1 MSARLTDT
9 QKRLLRLDSEGSDA
23 RAKLEAVMTSP
34 NRIRDYD
41 FMINHFHEH
50 MLTKYG
56 ENSKK
61 FDAAGALLPYELAI
75 SIDQRVTEQVLE
87 HSFLRSK
94 FVNFDEPIFYEF
106 GGIPLGTL
114 TYEIAQV
121 QASGRDQTIGGGKK
135 PVAAPVPNE
144 MKMLQASASMI
155 RRPVVE
161 FERGFYLR
169 IQDLEAAAL
178 KNIPLQNVLQK
189 MVIRDLSLD
198 EQYFAFL
205 NDTPQVAEE
214 KGLLKNT
221 AIDSTI
227 TASVNWET
235 ATAGQQ
241 IIDDVVRIKG
251 EILKKTKGAFI
262 GTYSLSDYVTSLPV
276 SIIVSQYNANIL
288 SRTYS
293 AVVPEPTLV
302 GLTNRDFRI
311 GALTDSIIDNDTAL
325 FYFNRPEYVEISTCA
340 LAQPMPQSYDATTG
354 YKLPFRTI
362 TAGLTVKVPAAVY
375 IVKGIGS

>member
-1 MSARLTDT
+1 MSVRLTDF

-23 RAKLEAVMTSP
+23 RAKLEAVMTSR
-34 NRIRDYD
+34 NRMRDYD

-75 SIDQRVTEQVLE
+75 SIDQRITQQVLE

-106 GGIPLGTL
+106 NGIPLGTPL
-114 TYEIAQV
+114 YILPQV
-121 QASGRDQTIGGGKK
+121 QSSGRDQTAGGGKK
-135 PVAAPVPNE
+135 PVPVVDPNE
-144 MKMLQASASMI
+144 MKILKASVSVI
-155 RRPVVE
+155 RRPV
-161 FERGFYLR
+161 FEIREAFNLS

-178 KNIPLQNVLQK
+178 RNIPLQNILQE
-189 MVIRDLSLD
+189 MVMRDLALD

-205 NDTPQVAEE
+205 NDIPQAAEE

-227 TASVNWET
+227 TASVNWDT
-235 ATAGQQ
+235 ATSGQS
-241 IIDDVVRIKG
+241 IIEDVVRIKG

-262 GTYSLSDYVTSLPV
+262 GNRALSDYVTSLPV

-288 SRTYS
+288 SKPYS
-293 AVVPEPTLV
+293 SVVPDPTLK
-302 GLTNRDFRI
+302 GLTDRAFRI
-311 GALTDSIIDNDTAL
+311 GALTDSIIDNDTAI
-325 FYFNRPEYVEISTCA
+325 FYFNRPEYVEISTSA
-340 LAQPMPQSYDATTG
+340 LAQPMPQSYDAAIG
-354 YKLPFRTI
+354 YKMPFRTV